1 MYKNQVYIYI
11 FVLNHQIV
19 MKNLKIFSV
28 PFLCVIFTIYSCT
41 EEEEII
47 IPANCSLEV
56 NFSQIIQNTE
66 SFTNIPIS
74 PITGNNGT
82 SLSFT
87 NNSFSDI
94 PYQIDITDTQNNN
107 DMLLMGYP
115 TIDSD
120 GGLLISAGI
129 CFISA
134 YDIDGNLLTINNSSP
149 PTVNIPN
156 STNAGTMNVY
166 SSNININDEFVWIDN
181 QSSIT
186 PFPSTTPNE
195 YQNIPINSSGG
206 VNMDIPAPSC
216 ISTLNI
222 KLPLGYNGNN
232 SSVNIY
238 FNNQNSSIIA
248 YDGDVVDGNFEINNI
263 FCVGDEVQFVLISQ
277 IDGIKEYYVSPS
289 EEVSQNSTW
298 IKNIY
303 AEELEIALCA
313 DALRLLVK
321 EQLE

>member
-1 MYKNQVYIYI
+1 
-11 FVLNHQIV
+11 
-19 MKNLKIFSV
+19 MKHLKIFSILTL
-28 PFLCVIFTIYSCT
+28 FIFFTLYSCK
-41 EEEEII
+41 EEDEII
-47 IPANCSLEV
+47 ILANCSLEV
-56 NFSQIIQNTE
+56 NSSQITQNTE
-66 SFTNIPIS
+66 SFSNIPIS
-74 PITGNNGT
+74 PIIGNNGT
-82 SLSFT
+82 ILSFT
-87 NNSFSDI
+87 NNSFSEI
-94 PYQIDITDTQNNN
+94 PYQIDITDTQNNK

-129 CFISA
+129 CFVSA

-149 PTVNIPN
+149 PTIDIPN

-166 SSNININDEFVWIDN
+166 SSSTNTNDEFVWIN
-181 QSSIT
+181 SQSSIS
-186 PFPSTTPNE
+186 PFPSTIPNE
-195 YQNIPINSSGG
+195 YQNVPISSTGG

-216 ISTLNI
+216 ISSLNI
-222 KLPLGYNGNN
+222 KLPEGYNGNN
-232 SSVNIY
+232 SSIYIY
-238 FNNQNSSIIA
+238 FTNQNSSIIA
-248 YDGDVVDGNFEINNI
+248 YDGDVVDGNFQINDI

-277 IDGIKEYYVSPS
+277 IDGIKEYYVSPI

-321 EQLE
+321 EALE

>member
-1 MYKNQVYIYI
+1 
-11 FVLNHQIV
+11 
-19 MKNLKIFSV
+19 MKHLKIFSALS
-28 PFLCVIFTIYSCT
+28 FCIIFTIYSCK

-47 IPANCSLEV
+47 IPVNCSLEV
-56 NFSQIIQNTE
+56 NSSQITQNTE
-66 SFTNIPIS
+66 SFSNIPIS
-74 PITGNNGT
+74 PITGKNGT
-82 SLSFT
+82 TLSFT
-87 NNSFSDI
+87 NNSFSEI
-94 PYQIDITDTQNNN
+94 PYQIDITDTQNNK

-129 CFISA
+129 CFVSA
-134 YDIDGNLLTINNSSP
+134 YDINGELLSINNSSP

-166 SSNININDEFVWIDN
+166 NANINTNDEFVWIDN

-186 PFPSTTPNE
+186 PFPISTPNE
-195 YQNIPINSSGG
+195 YQNVPISSSGG

-216 ISTLNI
+216 LSTLNI
-222 KLPLGYNGNN
+222 KLPEGYNGNN
-232 SSVNIY
+232 SSVYIF

-248 YDGDVVDGNFEINNI
+248 YDGDIVDGDFQVNNI
-263 FCVGDEVQFVLISQ
+263 FCLGDEVQFVLISQ

-303 AEELEIALCA
+303 AEDLEIALCA

-321 EQLE
+321 EELE